1 MAEWVV
7 TKERE
12 AGPRKRSWA
21 GGFVNFSVPVSSKCE
36 RFMCS
41 VSSAT
46 CSPFFQGEHEAYRKQ
61 LRGSVL
67 HSAVCSQCPVGVGT
81 TCVLRA
87 LGARALWEKR
97 SQNLWKTVLGSP
109 RQPHVVLLVLAFAIC
124 PNKTRTCHP
133 CSGLE
138 AKQKHISC
146 PALTRNRQGR
156 AHYFSSSGRD
166 LFSTVP
172 QARARNQIPGGS
184 SEEGRGRFAASE
196 FELQFCPILD
206 IKVGHICPGLSCE

>member
-1 MAEWVV
+1 M
-7 TKERE
+7 
-12 AGPRKRSWA
+12 
-21 GGFVNFSVPVSSKCE
+21 
-36 RFMCS
+36 
-41 VSSAT
+41 
-46 CSPFFQGEHEAYRKQ
+46 
-61 LRGSVL
+61 

-196 FELQFCPILD
+196 FGLQFCPILD